1 MINRPLRSG
10 APVWFLLL
18 AHWAVTSAGPP
29 PDDEV
34 HGWLQR
40 MSRAVRVLS
49 YDGVFVYTQNEQLDV
64 LRVVHY
70 VDDRGETERITTLTG
85 QPREVIR
92 DKEQVTCILPEDRKV
107 SVGIK
112 ANRSPFPKLFAER
125 IAKLS
130 GTYDFKMGGT
140 DRVAGRSVRQL
151 VITPK
156 DGYRYGYQLWL
167 DESSALPLRSEMT
180 DNEGHVVEQIVFTS
194 IQVLDDVQAE
204 VAQPGGKANQVT
216 WQASDT
222 GLKANEHS
230 GWTVGWLPAGFAL
243 VAHKTRRLSPQG
255 SAVEH
260 LLFSD
265 GLASVSV
272 FIEPST
278 AESQSVPAQ
287 VQEMGAVHAYHR
299 RVGAFLATVVG
310 EVPGR
315 TVERIGQ
322 SVGHSVEQQ

>member
-10 APVWFLLL
+10 TSICLILFV
-18 AHWAVTSAGPP
+18 HWASIWAAPP
-29 PDDEV
+29 ADDEV

-40 MSRAVRVLS
+40 MSRAVRALS
-49 YDGVFVYTQNEQLDV
+49 YDGVFVYTQNGQLDV

-151 VITPK
+151 VIAPK
-156 DGYRYGYQLWL
+156 DGYRYGYRLWL

-180 DNEGHVVEQIVFTS
+180 DNAGRVVEQIVFTS
-194 IQVLDDVQAE
+194 IQVLDDVQPEAS
-204 VAQPGGKANQVT
+204 QPGSEGTQVT
-216 WQASDT
+216 WQGSDT
-222 GLKANEHS
+222 GSKAKANS
-230 GWTVGWLPAGFAL
+230 AWAVGWLPAGFTL

-278 AESQSVPAQ
+278 AASPSIPAQ

-299 RVGAFLATVVG
+299 SVGGFLATVVG

-322 SVGHSVEQQ
+322 SVGHSLQQQ

>member
-156 DGYRYGYQLWL
+156 DGYRYDQNEPEAFSGQDYFP
-167 DESSALPLRSEMT
+167 EALGRQTFYNPPDRGFEHEIRKRLAHWAKLRRER
-180 DNEGHVVEQIVFTS
+180 
-194 IQVLDDVQAE
+194 
-204 VAQPGGKANQVT
+204 GG
-216 WQASDT
+216 
-222 GLKANEHS
+222 G
-230 GWTVGWLPAGFAL
+230 
-243 VAHKTRRLSPQG
+243 
-255 SAVEH
+255 
-260 LLFSD
+260 
-265 GLASVSV
+265 
-272 FIEPST
+272 
-278 AESQSVPAQ
+278 
-287 VQEMGAVHAYHR
+287 
-299 RVGAFLATVVG
+299 
-310 EVPGR
+310 
-315 TVERIGQ
+315 
-322 SVGHSVEQQ
+322 